1 MQLDP
6 YTGQPVS
13 GFLIQALGTQVK
25 AAFTENGGAIIG
37 WVKEGRVIVSRV
49 EGGKMLWSRAVGWQ
63 SQKTML
69 TEIAI
74 AADKVM
80 VAGMLVLGQGRGWD
94 RGGMVKIDAN
104 KGQMVGSY
112 LMK

>member
-1 MQLDP
+1 
-6 YTGQPVS
+6 
-13 GFLIQALGTQVK
+13 
-25 AAFTENGGAIIG
+25 
-37 WVKEGRVIVSRV
+37 
-49 EGGKMLWSRAVGWQ
+49 
-63 SQKTML
+63 ML

-94 RGGMVKIDAN
+94 RGGMVKIEAN

-112 LMK
+112 LMKQAEKIS